1 MSSIT
6 TKVAQG
12 FGPAKVA
19 QGSGVPFFKRRFL
32 IARRFQL
39 RVAAGL
45 GLTTAALGAVYAG
58 VLDLMLDA
66 ARGSVPDAASLR
78 AEFERQDLYMFGLLG
93 ALALLAAVGLG
104 LWSILAT
111 YRVVGPLYVMTRQL
125 GVLAEGRYPQLRPLR
140 QGDEFQE
147 FYELLHRV
155 VSVLKAR
162 EVDEA
167 LRLDQAV
174 QALQALPGASEGR
187 GKAALET
194 LRGMRDRKRQ
204 STQSVGSLAAGTPR
218 SSAPPVAV
226 SQAPAAPLQ
235 IRTGQAGPTAA

>member
-1 MSSIT
+1 MPPTVDQASRI
-6 TKVAQG
+6 
-12 FGPAKVA
+12 
-19 QGSGVPFFKRRFL
+19 PFFKRRFL

-39 RVAAGL
+39 RVAAAL
-45 GLTTAALGAVYAG
+45 GATTAALGAVYAG

-66 ARGSVPDAASLR
+66 ARSSIPDAASLR

-93 ALALLAAVGLG
+93 GLAMFAAAGLG

-187 GKAALET
+187 GKAALDA

-204 STQSVGSLAAGTPR
+204 STQSVGSLAGGASRSNPAPPAVVPR
-218 SSAPPVAV
+218 S
-226 SQAPAAPLQ
+226 PAAQPQ
-235 IRTGQAGPTAA
+235 ARPGQAGPTAA